1 LALQGKSLALKHIY
15 CWRRRVPII
24 QVRSSLTRAWYQGDD
39 SSPASFEKS
48 LSTLSK
54 KIGATQLQLDK
65 QRSSS
70 RRVKFL
76 GTLYL
81 SIAYL
86 IYAIVLLLVVG
97 QSNLG
102 PWDWTGLAGGPVV
115 LYLYRTL
122 SDAYFTFRVD
132 KLEEKLKYQ
141 QGERA
146 KIIQKLKDATKYDTT
161 LELLEKYG
169 GEKPKPKR
177 TKSQQLGDGDEH
189 GQKGQQKNK
198 MPGQQGMSPGGRLN
212 IPPPPT
218 ANIQR
223 PSTSAGTPQNQQ
235 RQGPYPLP
243 SRPQTSNGSREFS
256 ANFAPNAEE
265 MPPSYH
271 QYDFNTG
278 PPKWYDRVL
287 DLMMGEDETAPKN
300 RIVLICQNCRLVNGQ
315 APPGTKSL
323 ADVGQWKCMGCG
335 NMNGEMDEG
344 KKIIQDVLG
353 QSQGVHEDEPSS
365 AASGNDTESDR
376 AETSEKDME
385 KEIKA
390 VRRSGRNKSQM
401 VP

>member
-1 LALQGKSLALKHIY
+1 MVSFWPWK
-15 CWRRRVPII
+15 
-24 QVRSSLTRAWYQGDD
+24 GDD

-65 QRSSS
+65 QRTSS

-97 QSNLG
+97 QSNLS

-115 LYLYRTL
+115 LYVYRTA

-132 KLEEKLKYQ
+132 KLETRLKSQ
-141 QGERA
+141 QSERA

-177 TKSQQLGDGDEH
+177 TKSQHAGDGDES
-189 GQKGQQKNK
+189 GQKKQQKNN
-198 MPGQQGMSPGGRLN
+198 GTEQHGRIN
-212 IPPPPT
+212 IQPPPT

-223 PSTSAGTPQNQQ
+223 PMSAAGSPQNQQ
-235 RQGPYPLP
+235 RLAPYPP
-243 SRPQTSNGSREFS
+243 PPPRPQTSSGSLRDFS
-256 ANFAPNAEE
+256 ASEFAPNAEE
-265 MPPSYH
+265 QLPPSYH
-271 QYDFNTG
+271 QYDFSTG
-278 PPKWYDRVL
+278 PPRWYDRVL
-287 DLMMGEDETAPKN
+287 DMMMGEDETAPKN

-323 ADVGQWKCMGCG
+323 SDIGQWKCMGCST
-335 NMNGEMDEG
+335 MNGEMDEG

-353 QSQGVHEDEPSS
+353 QNQQHHEYEPSS
-365 AASGNDTESDR
+365 AASETGAESDK
-376 AETSEKDME
+376 ADSDE
-385 KEIKA
+385 KESVPDVKA

-401 VP
+401 IP

>member
-1 LALQGKSLALKHIY
+1 ML
-15 CWRRRVPII
+15 
-24 QVRSSLTRAWYQGDD
+24 YQGDD

-97 QSNLG
+97 QKNLG

-115 LYLYRTL
+115 LYVYRTL

-141 QGERA
+141 QTERA

-177 TKSQQLGDGDEH
+177 TKSQQLGDGDEP

-198 MPGQQGMSPGGRLN
+198 MGGPQGMSPGGRLN

-223 PSTSAGTPQNQQ
+223 PPSAAGPPQTQQ
-235 RQGPYPLP
+235 LQGPYPPP
-243 SRPQTSNGSREFS
+243 SRPQSSSNGPHDFS
-256 ANFAPNAEE
+256 ASFAPNAEE

-278 PPKWYDRVL
+278 PPTWYDRVL

-300 RIVLICQNCRLVNGQ
+300 RIVLICQRCRLVNGQ

-335 NMNGEMDEG
+335 TMNGEMDEG

-353 QSQGVHEDEPSS
+353 QSQGDHVDEQSS
-365 AASGNDTESDR
+365 AASEIDVESDT
-376 AETSEKDME
+376 AESNERDAA
-385 KEIKA
+385 KEVKA